1 MQAKNFLLLLIG
13 VLVLGAGFGGAF
25 AGGIALG
32 KGQQEELPL
41 VAVQPAASSDV
52 GRETTGQT
60 ELLNLSQIREQF
72 QSGEIDPETLA
83 QLREQFQGRVGQ
95 GGQGGQ
101 GFAGGGL
108 IGTIGAINGTLVT
121 VDTAQGPLQATVG
134 ADTTIQMFS
143 EGELTDLET
152 GLRVMVTGQRDEEG
166 NVVASSILIT
176 PEGVGDAFGG
186 GQRPR

>member
-1 MQAKNFLLLLIG
+1 MQTKSFLPLLIG

-60 ELLNLSQIREQF
+60 ELPNLSQIREQF

-95 GGQGGQ
+95 GGQS
-101 GFAGGGL
+101 FAGGGL
-108 IGTIGAINGTLVT
+108 IGTIGAIDGTSVT

-134 ADTTIQMFS
+134 ADTTIQMFN
-143 EGELTDLET
+143 EGELADLET